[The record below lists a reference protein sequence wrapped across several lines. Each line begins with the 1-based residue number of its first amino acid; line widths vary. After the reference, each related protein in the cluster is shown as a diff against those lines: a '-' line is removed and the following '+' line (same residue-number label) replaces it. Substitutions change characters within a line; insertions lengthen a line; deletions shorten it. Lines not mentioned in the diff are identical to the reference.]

1 MDQHRS
7 LPKKPLIEALVEIK
21 WGTEGEMDPGFHLLV
36 GRLYERVRSE
46 YPDVEDLPMSNF
58 PSAFMTHVVRH
69 RLRRTKGGWPL
80 IQIGPGILTI
90 NETESYTWDDFSRR
104 SRDVLPKLFEAH
116 PSGDKLQ
123 VSQLL
128 LRYINGVDLDYLRE
142 DVLEF
147 LHKNMRTDLALPTS
161 VFSDGQVD
169 PKPMEFGL
177 RMSFPAANPKGML
190 TVQINTGEIKKRPGL
205 IWELLFRSAGTEIPE
220 MPREFDS
227 WLEGAHNTVER
238 WFFELSKGPLLERFL
253 SA

>member
-46 YPDVEDLPMSNF
+46 YPDVEDLAISNF
-58 PSAFMTHVVRH
+58 PPAFMTHVVRH
-69 RLRRTKGGWPL
+69 RFRRVKGGWPL
-80 IQIGPGILTI
+80 IQIGPGILTV
-90 NETESYTWDDFSRR
+90 NETDSYTWGDFSRR
-104 SRDVLPKLFEAH
+104 CRDVLPKLFEAH
-116 PSGDKLQ
+116 PSGDKLR

-147 LHKNMRTDLALPTS
+147 LHENMRTDLALPTS
-161 VFSDGQVD
+161 VFADGQVD
-169 PKPMEFGL
+169 SRPLEFGL
-177 RMSFPAANPKGML
+177 RMSFPAANAKGVL
-190 TVQINTGEIKKRPGL
+190 TLQLNTGEIRGLPGI
-205 IWELLFRSAGTEIPE
+205 IWELQFRSAGTDAPA
-220 MPREFDS
+220 MPSEFDA

>member
-1 MDQHRS
+1 MEQHRN

-21 WGTEGEMDPGFHLLV
+21 WGAEGEMDPGFHLLV
-36 GRLYERVRSE
+36 GSLYERVRSE
-46 YPDVEDLPMSNF
+46 YPDVEDLPTSNF
-58 PSAFMTHVVRH
+58 PPALMTHVVRH
-69 RLRRTKGGWPL
+69 RFRRTKGGWPL
-80 IQIGPGILTI
+80 IQIGPGILTV

-147 LHKNMRTDLALPTS
+147 LHKNMRTDVALPAS

-169 PKPMEFGL
+169 AKPMEFGL
-177 RMSFPAANPKGML
+177 RMSFRAANPKGTL
-190 TVQINTGEIKKRPGL
+190 IVQINTGEIKKRSGI
-205 IWELLFRSAGTEIPE
+205 IWELLFRSAGTEVPG
-220 MPREFDS
+220 MPSELDA

-253 SA
+253 GA